1 LGLKSIK
8 IVLTFFFLWITTQFD
23 LEIENVLAYMF
34 ILSLG
39 VLHGSNDIRLMRSL
53 NKVKNNNLKRDLLQY
68 MGVAVITFFVF
79 ILQPIIGLWVFI
91 LISGYHF
98 GEQYLADKISSSYG
112 VKLILFIFYGLLIF
126 FMLFYTHFEDVSLI
140 IEDIAGLIIDVNYYK
155 YAFLSTLTIV
165 TVLML
170 VLFSAKLL
178 LVNIFEELTYI
189 LLFYILFMNSTLL
202 WSFAIYFIV
211 WHSIP
216 SLRDQIV
223 KIYGG
228 ISMDSILKYIKE
240 SFLYWVFSVIGIY
253 ILSILTKD
261 DIALFNLLFIA
272 LLAAITLPHVI
283 IMGKMHR

>member
-1 LGLKSIK
+1 MGLKSIK

-23 LEIENVLAYMF
+23 LEIENVLAYIF

>member
-1 LGLKSIK
+1 MGLKSIK